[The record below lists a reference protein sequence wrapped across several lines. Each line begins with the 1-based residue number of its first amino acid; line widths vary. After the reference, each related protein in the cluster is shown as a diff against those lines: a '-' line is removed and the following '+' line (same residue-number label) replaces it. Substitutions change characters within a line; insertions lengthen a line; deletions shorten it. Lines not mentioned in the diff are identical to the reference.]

1 MQKFDLHMH
10 TLYCDGKNSPE
21 EMIRAAVSLGL
32 DTVGLSG
39 HSYTWFDESYC
50 MSLDG
55 TAEYIEEVNRLGAEY
70 ADRIRVLL
78 GVELDYHA
86 DIDTSPFDYI
96 IGSGHYILKDGV
108 YIDSDYTSEIL
119 QDAIDRYFGGDPIAA
134 AERYYEQVGD
144 IVRKTD
150 CDIVGHFD
158 LITKFN
164 ETWSGAK
171 EGKLLIDTSDSRY
184 INAWKKAVDR
194 IFEDAAARPVKDR
207 SEYINGPCR
216 NRLEGLGI
224 LKAGDRPVFEIN
236 TGAMGKG
243 YRTSPYP
250 AQDQIE
256 YIRSKGG
263 ILILSSDSHSTD
275 KLCYGF
281 EDYLHLT

>member
-1 MQKFDLHMH
+1 M
-10 TLYCDGKNSPE
+10 
-21 EMIRAAVSLGL
+21 
-32 DTVGLSG
+32 
-39 HSYTWFDESYC
+39 
-50 MSLDG
+50 
-55 TAEYIEEVNRLGAEY
+55 
-70 ADRIRVLL
+70 
-78 GVELDYHA
+78 
-86 DIDTSPFDYI
+86 
-96 IGSGHYILKDGV
+96 
-108 YIDSDYTSEIL
+108 

-134 AERYYEQVGD
+134 AECYYEQVGD

-164 ETWSGAK
+164 ETWRGAK